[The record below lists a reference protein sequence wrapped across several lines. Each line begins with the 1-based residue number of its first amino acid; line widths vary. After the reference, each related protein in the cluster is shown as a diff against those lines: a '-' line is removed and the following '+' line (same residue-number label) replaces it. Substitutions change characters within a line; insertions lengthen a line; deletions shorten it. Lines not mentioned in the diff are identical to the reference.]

1 MERIICNRCDAYN
14 MSAQKYCR
22 ECGYELPKPQIEEK
36 VEETETKPQK
46 PKSQLNLKSILGIIV
61 GTIVAAV
68 VSFAVQQ
75 LFFKPAIDKELME
88 IASEF
93 NKSCPV
99 MLDAETR
106 LDNMTAMP
114 NKTFQYNYSLINFD
128 KEDIDTLYLKNFLE
142 PNIVNNARTNPQMKE
157 LRDKKVT
164 LQYYYKDR
172 NGAYLFMISVKPK
185 QYE

>member
-22 ECGYELPKPQIEEK
+22 ECGYELPKSQIEEM

-46 PKSQLNLKSILGIIV
+46 PKLQLNLKSILGIIV
-61 GTIVAAV
+61 VTIIAAA

-75 LFFKPAIDKELME
+75 FFFKPKIDKELMKM
-88 IASEF
+88 ASEL
-93 NKSCPV
+93 NKSCPIMV
-99 MLDAETR
+99 DAETR
-106 LDNMTAMP
+106 LDNMVVLP
-114 NKTFQYNYSLINFD
+114 NKTFQYNYSLVNIGR
-128 KEDIDTLYLKNFLE
+128 EDIDTLYIKNFLE
-142 PNIVNNARTNPQMKE
+142 PNIVNNIKTNPQMKE